1 MQKDGVTKS
10 STPGKAVS
18 PISKASRDSTMEQLL
33 SSSLKAS
40 QDSKMDDHFLR
51 GRTTVDEDGRY
62 SAVSHEPKFRPEPS
76 FVSADKENSDLFKSS
91 VGVRSEARSG
101 SDGENDEE
109 VEGEAKS
116 NEKIQSLKELPDYLD
131 HLRGRD
137 WFDKRFPRS
146 LLEVSPAPP
155 SAADCVV
162 QYLCSSYKEPLRSVK
177 MLVKFIF
184 VGFSTV
190 CVVNCFCLFQL
201 LIVSVCLHCNLYLFV
216 CLHC

>member
-1 MQKDGVTKS
+1 MEDEDETAQKDGVMKP

-18 PISKASRDSTMEQLL
+18 PISKASREDSTMEHLL
-33 SSSLKAS
+33 SSNLKAS
-40 QDSKMDDHFLR
+40 QDSKMDDHFLP
-51 GRTTVDEDGRY
+51 GRTTDDEHGRV

-109 VEGEAKS
+109 VESEAKG
-116 NEKIQSLKELPDYLD
+116 NEKIQSSKELPDYLD

-146 LLEVSPAPP
+146 VLEVSPAPLK
-155 SAADCVV
+155 C
-162 QYLCSSYKEPLRSVK
+162 C
-177 MLVKFIF
+177 
-184 VGFSTV
+184 
-190 CVVNCFCLFQL
+190 
-201 LIVSVCLHCNLYLFV
+201 
-216 CLHC
+216 